1 MWIKILIWKEAK
13 GWTIHINKDNRKGR
27 KPKKLES
34 QKLRKYGNCKEEKK
48 QPQKW
53 VCEKR
58 GEKTKKKKNSKQQKK

>member
-48 QPQKW
+48 QP
-53 VCEKR
+53 
-58 GEKTKKKKNSKQQKK
+58 